1 MIKRYKIISVLLTAC
16 LLTLFCGC
24 AADTEGTN
32 SAAEEEVAY
41 TLPLLLPVSGEI
53 RNLGEDALWAAEYA
67 VDEINASGGI
77 QGIPV
82 KIELYDSQNS
92 ESQVKKYAKEIA
104 ENNRFFI
111 GPIDSVGTAAEAEII
126 SDTGTPNIAAY
137 SYESLRLQ
145 AAPYGISYMSDSTDD
160 ELEAVREWKELNPDI
175 EKVAIVVTKGET
187 AQMEVSEV
195 MKACLSEL
203 NMSAEAVV
211 EMDLKENEG
220 LDAVAEAL
228 NAKVDGYVILARSEE
243 SIKFVSEVR
252 KRGVT
257 EGRRITASFASND
270 FDMFQ
275 QNQTVMEGTYIWNKF
290 DVAYQGEEWQ
300 KLLQAYRN
308 DHDGQDP
315 STNITPDIYNAVYAW
330 KRCMEDLKLG
340 PEPEDLK
347 AEKEKIAEWF
357 AASPVINAIQG
368 DYQWLN
374 GNKKGQFYYFQIDE
388 NGVPRSLNQGS

>member
-1 MIKRYKIISVLLTAC
+1 MRKRCRIISTLLVVC
-16 LLTLFCGC
+16 LLSLVCACG
-24 AADTEGTN
+24 ADIEKTD
-32 SAAEEEVAY
+32 SAAEEEVTY
-41 TLPLLLPVSGEI
+41 NLPLLLPVSGEI
-53 RNLGEDALWAAEYA
+53 SNLGEDALWAAEYA

-104 ENNRFFI
+104 ETNRFFI

-137 SYESLRLQ
+137 SFETLRLQ

-187 AQMEVSEV
+187 AQIETSEAL
-195 MKACLSEL
+195 KAYLNEL

-211 EMDLKENEG
+211 EMNLTENG
-220 LDAVAEAL
+220 GMNAVAEAL
-228 NAKVDGYVILARSEE
+228 NAKVDGYVVLARSEE
-243 SIKFVSEVR
+243 YVKFVSEIR

-257 EGRRITASFASND
+257 EGRRVTASFASND
-270 FDMFQ
+270 YNMFQ
-275 QNQTVMEGTYIWNKF
+275 QNRTVMEGTYIWNKF
-290 DVAYQGEEWQ
+290 DVGYQGEEWQ

-330 KRCMEDLKLG
+330 KQCMEELALGPKPDDLKT
-340 PEPEDLK
+340 
-347 AEKEKIAEWF
+347 EKEKIAEWF
-357 AASPVINAIQG
+357 SASPVINAIQG

-388 NGVPRSLNQGS
+388 NGVPRSLN

>member
-1 MIKRYKIISVLLTAC
+1 MIKRYRIISVLLIAC
-16 LLTLFCGC
+16 LLFLFCGC
-24 AADTEGTN
+24 EADIEETD
-32 SAAEEEVAY
+32 SAVEEEVTY
-41 TLPLLLPVSGEI
+41 NLPLLLPVSGEI
-53 RNLGEDALWAAEYA
+53 SNLGEDALWAAEYA
-67 VDEINASGGI
+67 VDEINAAGGI

-137 SYESLRLQ
+137 SFESLRLE

-160 ELEAVREWKELNPDI
+160 ELEAVSEWKELNPDI
-175 EKVAIVVTKGET
+175 EKVVIVVTKGET
-187 AQMEVSEV
+187 AQMEITET
-195 MKACLSEL
+195 MKAYLNEL
-203 NMSAEAVV
+203 NMSTEAVV
-211 EMDLKENEG
+211 EMDLTENEG

-228 NAKVDGYVILARSEE
+228 NAKVDGYVVLARSEE
-243 SIKFVSEVR
+243 YVKFVSEIR
-252 KRGVT
+252 KRGVI

-270 FDMFQ
+270 FNMFQ
-275 QNQTVMEGTYIWNKF
+275 QNRTVMEGTYIWNKF
-290 DVAYQGEEWQ
+290 DVEYQGEEWQ

-330 KRCMEDLKLG
+330 KQCLEDLNLG
-340 PEPEDLK
+340 PVPDDLK
-347 AEKEKIAEWF
+347 VEKEEIAEWF

-374 GNKKGQFYYFQIDE
+374 GSKKGQFYYFQIDE
-388 NGVPRSLNQGS
+388 NGVPRSLN

>member
-1 MIKRYKIISVLLTAC
+1 MRKRCRIISTLLVVC
-16 LLTLFCGC
+16 LLSLVCACG
-24 AADTEGTN
+24 ADIEKTD
-32 SAAEEEVAY
+32 SAAEEEVTY
-41 TLPLLLPVSGEI
+41 NLPLLLPVSGEI
-53 RNLGEDALWAAEYA
+53 SNLGEDALWAAEYA

-104 ENNRFFI
+104 ETNRFFI

-137 SYESLRLQ
+137 SFETLRLQ

-187 AQMEVSEV
+187 AQIETSEAL
-195 MKACLSEL
+195 KAYLNEL

-211 EMDLKENEG
+211 EMDLTENG
-220 LDAVAEAL
+220 GMNAVAEAL
-228 NAKVDGYVILARSEE
+228 NAKVDGYVVLARSEE
-243 SIKFVSEVR
+243 YVKFVSEIR

-257 EGRRITASFASND
+257 EGRRVTASFASND
-270 FDMFQ
+270 YNMFQ
-275 QNQTVMEGTYIWNKF
+275 QNRTVMEGTYIWNKF
-290 DVAYQGEEWQ
+290 DVGYQGEEWQ

-330 KRCMEDLKLG
+330 KQCMEELALGPKPDDLKT
-340 PEPEDLK
+340 
-347 AEKEKIAEWF
+347 EKEKIAEWF
-357 AASPVINAIQG
+357 SASPVINAIQG

-388 NGVPRSLNQGS
+388 NGVPRSLN

>member
-1 MIKRYKIISVLLTAC
+1 MMKRKKTVLVLLVAC
-16 LLTLFCGC
+16 LLPLFCGC
-24 AADTEGTN
+24 VSGTEETN
-32 SAAEEEVAY
+32 SATEKEVAY
-41 TLPLLLPVSGEI
+41 TLPLLLPISGEI
-53 RNLGEDALWAAEYA
+53 SNLGEDALWAAEYA

-92 ESQVKKYAKEIA
+92 EAQVKKYAKEIA

-111 GPIDSVGTAAEAEII
+111 GPIDSVGTAAEAEIVL
-126 SDTGTPNIAAY
+126 DTKTPNIAAY
-137 SYESLRLQ
+137 SFETLREQ

-160 ELEAVREWKELNPDI
+160 ELEAVRVWKERNPDI
-175 EKVAIVVTKGET
+175 EKVVIVVTKGET
-187 AQMEVSEV
+187 AQMEISDEL
-195 MKACLSEL
+195 KDYLSEL
-203 NMSAEAVV
+203 NMSANAVV
-211 EMDLKENEG
+211 EMDLSENEG
-220 LDAVAEAL
+220 LNAVAEAL
-228 NAKVDGYVILARSEE
+228 NAKADGYIILARSEE
-243 SIKFVSEVR
+243 YVKFVSEVR

-270 FDMFQ
+270 YNMFQ
-275 QNQTVMEGTYIWNKF
+275 KNRMVMEGTYIWNKY
-290 DVAYQGEEWQ
+290 DVGYQGEEWQ

-308 DHDGQDP
+308 DHDGQAP

-330 KRCMEDLKLG
+330 KQCLEELNLG
-340 PEPEDLK
+340 PQPVDLK
-347 AEKEKIAEWF
+347 AERERITEWF

-388 NGVPRSLNQGS
+388 NGVPRSIN

>member
-1 MIKRYKIISVLLTAC
+1 MIKRYRIISVLLIVC
-16 LLTLFCGC
+16 LLSLVCACG
-24 AADTEGTN
+24 ADIEKTD
-32 SAAEEEVAY
+32 SAAEEEVTY
-41 TLPLLLPVSGEI
+41 NLPLLLPVSGEI
-53 RNLGEDALWAAEYA
+53 SNLGEDALWAAEYA

-104 ENNRFFI
+104 ETNRFFI

-137 SYESLRLQ
+137 SFETLRLQ

-187 AQMEVSEV
+187 AQIETSEAL
-195 MKACLSEL
+195 KAYLNEL

-211 EMDLKENEG
+211 EMDLTENG
-220 LDAVAEAL
+220 GMNAVAEAL
-228 NAKVDGYVILARSEE
+228 NAKVDGYVVLARSEE
-243 SIKFVSEVR
+243 YVKFVSEIR

-257 EGRRITASFASND
+257 EGRRVTASFASND
-270 FDMFQ
+270 YNMFQ
-275 QNQTVMEGTYIWNKF
+275 QNRTVMEGTYIWNKF
-290 DVAYQGEEWQ
+290 DVGYQGEEWQ

-330 KRCMEDLKLG
+330 KQCLDDLDLG
-340 PEPEDLK
+340 PVPDDLK
-347 AEKEKIAEWF
+347 ADKEEIAEWF

-374 GNKKGQFYYFQIDE
+374 GSKKGQFYYFQIDE
-388 NGVPRSLNQGS
+388 NGVPRSLN

>member
-1 MIKRYKIISVLLTAC
+1 MIKRYRIISVLLIVF
-16 LLTLFCGC
+16 LLSLVCGC
-24 AADTEGTN
+24 GADIEDTD
-32 SAAEEEVAY
+32 SAAEEEVTY
-41 TLPLLLPVSGEI
+41 NLPLLLPLTGEI
-53 RNLGEDALWAAEYA
+53 SNLGEDALWAAEYA
-67 VDEINASGGI
+67 VDEINRSGGI
-77 QGIPV
+77 HGIPV

-137 SYESLRLQ
+137 SFESLRLQ

-160 ELEAVREWKELNPDI
+160 ELEAVREWKERNPDI

-187 AQMEVSEV
+187 AQMETSEALKV
-195 MKACLSEL
+195 YLNEL
-203 NMSAEAVV
+203 NMSTEAVV
-211 EMDLKENEG
+211 EMNLTENEG
-220 LDAVAEAL
+220 LNAVTEAL
-228 NAKVDGYVILARSEE
+228 NATVDGYVVLARSEE
-243 SIKFVSEVR
+243 YVKFVSEIR

-270 FDMFQ
+270 YNMFR
-275 QNQTVMEGTYIWNKF
+275 QNRTVMEGTYIWNMF
-290 DVAYQGEEWQ
+290 DVEYQGEEWQ
-300 KLLQAYRN
+300 KLLQAYRD

-330 KRCMEDLKLG
+330 KQCLDDLDLG
-340 PEPEDLK
+340 PVPDDLK
-347 AEKEKIAEWF
+347 ADKEEIAEWF

-374 GNKKGQFYYFQIDE
+374 GSKKGQFYYFQIDE
-388 NGVPRSLNQGS
+388 NGVPRSLN

>member
-1 MIKRYKIISVLLTAC
+1 MRKRCRIISTLLVVC
-16 LLTLFCGC
+16 LLSLVCACG
-24 AADTEGTN
+24 ADIEKTD
-32 SAAEEEVAY
+32 SAAEEEVTY
-41 TLPLLLPVSGEI
+41 NLPLLLPVSGEI
-53 RNLGEDALWAAEYA
+53 SNLGEDALWAAEYA

-104 ENNRFFI
+104 ETNRFFI

-137 SYESLRLQ
+137 SFETLRLQ

-187 AQMEVSEV
+187 AQIETSEAL
-195 MKACLSEL
+195 KAYLNEL

-211 EMDLKENEG
+211 EMDLTENG
-220 LDAVAEAL
+220 GMNAVAEAL
-228 NAKVDGYVILARSEE
+228 NAKVDGYVVLARSEE
-243 SIKFVSEVR
+243 YVKFVSEIR

-257 EGRRITASFASND
+257 EGRRVTASFASND
-270 FDMFQ
+270 YNMFR
-275 QNQTVMEGTYIWNKF
+275 QNRTVMEGTYIWNKF
-290 DVAYQGEEWQ
+290 DVGYQGEEWQ

-330 KRCMEDLKLG
+330 KQCMEELALGPKPDDLKT
-340 PEPEDLK
+340 
-347 AEKEKIAEWF
+347 EKEKIAEWF
-357 AASPVINAIQG
+357 SASPVINAIQG

-388 NGVPRSLNQGS
+388 NGVPRSLN

>member
-1 MIKRYKIISVLLTAC
+1 MIKRYRIISVLLIVC
-16 LLTLFCGC
+16 LLSLVCGC
-24 AADTEGTN
+24 GADIEDTD
-32 SAAEEEVAY
+32 SAAEEEVTY
-41 TLPLLLPVSGEI
+41 NLPLLLPLTGEI
-53 RNLGEDALWAAEYA
+53 SNLGEDALWAAEYA
-67 VDEINASGGI
+67 VDEINRSGGI
-77 QGIPV
+77 HGIPV

-137 SYESLRLQ
+137 SFESLRLQ

-160 ELEAVREWKELNPDI
+160 ELEAVREWKERNPDI

-187 AQMEVSEV
+187 AQMETSEALKV
-195 MKACLSEL
+195 YLNEL
-203 NMSAEAVV
+203 NMSTEAVV
-211 EMDLKENEG
+211 EMNLTENEG
-220 LDAVAEAL
+220 LNAVTEAL
-228 NAKVDGYVILARSEE
+228 NATVDGYVVLARSEE
-243 SIKFVSEVR
+243 YVKFVSEIR

-270 FDMFQ
+270 YNMFR
-275 QNQTVMEGTYIWNKF
+275 QNRTVMEGTYIWNMF
-290 DVAYQGEEWQ
+290 DVEYQGEEWQ
-300 KLLQAYRN
+300 KLLQAYRD

-330 KRCMEDLKLG
+330 KQCLDDLDLG
-340 PEPEDLK
+340 PVPDDLK
-347 AEKEKIAEWF
+347 ADKEEIAEWF

-374 GNKKGQFYYFQIDE
+374 GSKKGQFYYFQIDE
-388 NGVPRSLNQGS
+388 NGVPRSLN

>member
-1 MIKRYKIISVLLTAC
+1 MIKRYRIISVLLIVC
-16 LLTLFCGC
+16 LLFLFCGC
-24 AADTEGTN
+24 GADIEKTD
-32 SAAEEEVAY
+32 SATEEEVTY
-41 TLPLLLPVSGEI
+41 NLPLLLPVSGEI
-53 RNLGEDALWAAEYA
+53 SNLGEDALWAAEYA
-67 VDEINASGGI
+67 VDEINAAGGI

-137 SYESLRLQ
+137 SFESLRLE
-145 AAPYGISYMSDSTDD
+145 AAPYGISYMSNSTED
-160 ELEAVREWKELNPDI
+160 ELNAVREWKELNPDI
-175 EKVAIVVTKGET
+175 EKVVIVVTKGET
-187 AQMEVSEV
+187 AQMEISEA
-195 MKACLSEL
+195 MKAYLNEL
-203 NMSAEAVV
+203 NMSTEAVV
-211 EMDLKENEG
+211 EMNLTENEG
-220 LDAVAEAL
+220 LDAVTEAL
-228 NAKVDGYVILARSEE
+228 NAKVDGYVVLARSEE
-243 SIKFVSEVR
+243 YVKFVSEIR

-270 FDMFQ
+270 FNMFQ
-275 QNQTVMEGTYIWNKF
+275 QNRTVMEGTYIWNKF
-290 DVAYQGEEWQ
+290 DVEYQGEDWQ
-300 KLLQAYRN
+300 KMLQAYHN

-315 STNITPDIYNAVYAW
+315 STNIAPDIYNAVYAW
-330 KRCMEDLKLG
+330 KQCLEELELG
-340 PEPEDLK
+340 PEPDDLK

-374 GNKKGQFYYFQIDE
+374 GSKKGQFYYFQIDE
-388 NGVPRSLNQGS
+388 NGVPKSLN